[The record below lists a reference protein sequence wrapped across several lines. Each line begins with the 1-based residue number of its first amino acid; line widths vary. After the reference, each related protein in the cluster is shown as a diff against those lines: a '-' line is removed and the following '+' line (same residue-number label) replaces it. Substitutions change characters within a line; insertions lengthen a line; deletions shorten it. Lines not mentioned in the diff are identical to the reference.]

1 MTPADCNLEFIS
13 TYLRARPPTAP
24 IRTFIDDWFAFHAA
38 GPFLNKSGRPIWF
51 NRPCPVKNKKALLS
65 MHFISEQAELVIE
78 NGAGENLIKEHVV
91 PVKVLRTLMEEIQE
105 PTISNI
111 EQFLLRYYRLG
122 VLTASDDRLLK
133 EAGLNS
139 SMPKNWDGNDVFA
152 RYNFAEIIG
161 RINSVA

>member
-1 MTPADCNLEFIS
+1 
-13 TYLRARPPTAP
+13 
-24 IRTFIDDWFAFHAA
+24 
-38 GPFLNKSGRPIWF
+38 
-51 NRPCPVKNKKALLS
+51 